1 MSTENLN
8 FKITLSGTYWDKKP
22 EYDILLNGKVM
33 SNGFVGENSTIE
45 FTADLEEDTK
55 HTLCVRFLNKQNS
68 DTVENEDKSA
78 IIKDMLLNIE
88 DVLID
93 GISIGTL
100 KWTHSKYV
108 ANGKTYENCVNLGWN
123 GDWVLEFDSP
133 FYIWLLENM

>member
-22 EYDILLNGKVM
+22 EYNILLNGTVM

-45 FTADLEEDTK
+45 FVADLEEDTK
-55 HTLCVRFLNKQNS
+55 HTLCVRLLNKQDS
-68 DTVENEDKSA
+68 DTVQNEDKSA
-78 IIKDMLLNIE
+78 IVKDMLLNIE

-93 GISIGTL
+93 DISIGTL

-133 FYIWLLENM
+133 FYIWLLENT